1 MQLIWPDLNGRSKG
15 KAVMSGLNK
24 DQLPIDLNLSEPG
37 SPPRRWFRKRYLL
50 VLLIPVFMFSGG
62 VLGMYFQPLGLQKFY
77 ALTGLQ
83 PGGGSDAPIALPP
96 DIELPPK
103 MAETMLPTDV
113 VGLARVMPRGD
124 VAVVAAPYGAGDARV
139 AEILVAEGDS
149 VAKGTPLARL
159 DNRTALEGAVL
170 MAEANLAIRKASL
183 MQTRAAVAAS
193 RDEAQAALDQ
203 AIATAAEATTN
214 LARTEELFQR
224 AVATQA
230 TLDSARTAAASA
242 GLAVSRAE
250 VTLTRFAS
258 LALDDQPDVVV
269 ATRNVEAAEADLA
282 RAKLDLDRALVVAPI
297 AGTILDIRATP
308 GQRPPA
314 DGIMDMGDTGTM
326 MAEVEVWQDRIAAVQ
341 LGQPVE
347 LAAPALGQSLLG
359 TVESIGL
366 TVGRQGLIS
375 DDAAENKDARVI
387 RVLVVLDDASSLVA
401 ARFTNLEVIARI
413 DTTAGARGTP

>member
-1 MQLIWPDLNGRSKG
+1 
-15 KAVMSGLNK
+15 MSGLDK

-37 SPPRRWFRKRYLL
+37 AAPRRWFHKRYLL
-50 VLLIPVFMFSGG
+50 VLLIPVFMFSGA
-62 VLGMYFQPLGLQKFY
+62 VMGMYFQPSGLQKFY

-83 PGGGSDAPIALPP
+83 PGGGSDTPIALPP

-103 MAETMLPTDV
+103 MAETMLSTDV

-124 VAVVAAPYGAGDARV
+124 VSIVAAPYGAGDARV
-139 AEILVAEGDS
+139 AEILVAEGDR
-149 VAKGTPLARL
+149 VEKGAPLARL
-159 DNRTALEGAVL
+159 DNRTALESAVL
-170 MAEANLAIRKASL
+170 MAEANLAIRQASL
-183 MQTRAAVAAS
+183 MQTRAAVEAS

-224 AVATQA
+224 AVATQS
-230 TLDSARTAAASA
+230 TLDSARTAAESA
-242 GLAVSRAE
+242 RLAVARAE

-282 RAKLDLDRALVVAPI
+282 RASLDLDRALVVAPI

-314 DGIMDMGDTGTM
+314 DGIMDMGDTDVM

-387 RVLVVLDDASSLVA
+387 RVLVVLDSASSEVA